1 MIKGLFP
8 VNSNCSLCHNRGIII
23 DDTDGK
29 TAVPC
34 KCIKQKAVWNRFKQ
48 SKLTSRMLNQT
59 FENFN
64 FSYYAQD
71 CFDPVKSISY
81 YESAHITFQAAKS
94 FTKEFLKNKQTD
106 GLLFSGQVGSG
117 KTFLAC
123 CIANALI
130 KENQAVLF
138 SVVPDLL
145 DQIRFTYDTSRQ
157 AEYSEKDLVDTARE
171 VPLLILDDLGAHN
184 YTEWAQNK
192 LYSILN
198 YRLNNY
204 LPTVITTNISLEEL
218 EKYLGERSTSRIIQ
232 MCSPHRLLVDLDI
245 RIVLRKK

>member
-1 MIKGLFP
+1 
-8 VNSNCSLCHNRGIII
+8 LCQNRGIII
-23 DDTDGK
+23 DADSQL
-29 TAVPC
+29 AVPC
-34 KCIKQKAVWNRFKQ
+34 QCIKQKAVWNRFKQ
-48 SKLTSRMLNQT
+48 AKLTLRMLNQT

-64 FSYYAQD
+64 FGYYAKD
-71 CFDPVKSISY
+71 CFDPVKNISY
-81 YESAHITFQAAKS
+81 YESAQIAFQAAKN
-94 FTKEFLKNKQTD
+94 FTRDFMKNNKID

-145 DQIRFTYDTSRQ
+145 DQIRFTYDSSRQ
-157 AEYSEKDLVDTARE
+157 VEYSEQDLVETARQ
-171 VPLLILDDLGAHN
+171 VPLLVLDDLGAHN

-204 LPTVITTNISLEEL
+204 LPTVITTNISLAEL
-218 EKYLGERSTSRIIQ
+218 EQYLGARSTSRIIQ
-232 MCSPHRLLVDLDI
+232 MCNPYRLLVDMDI
-245 RIVLRKK
+245 RIVIRKKQSVF